1 MPIEEPFKETK
12 KKIKE
17 IDEKYKVYEFTR
29 DLYELE
35 NTRKAEVTDL
45 LNELNIEDTGFMHL
59 TDEAKK
65 DAQLIG
71 ISSEEGE
78 EETGKKTMYST
89 VKDFGR
95 LMGALKHELSC
106 TEGCWLSCIPQKESK
121 NNKGRKNDE

>member
-17 IDEKYKVYEFTR
+17 IDEKYKFPELAR
-29 DLYELE
+29 ELYELE
-35 NTRKAEVTDL
+35 NIRKAEVTDL
-45 LNELNIEDTGFMHL
+45 LNELNIDDTGFMHL

-78 EETGKKTMYST
+78 EKTGKKTMYST
-89 VKDFGR
+89 AKDLGKII
-95 LMGALKHELSC
+95 GELKHELSC
-106 TEGCWLSCIPQKESK
+106 TEGCWLICAPKKESK

>member
-17 IDEKYKVYEFTR
+17 FEEKYNVYEFTR
-29 DLYELE
+29 ALYELE
-35 NTRKAEVTDL
+35 NTRKYEVTDL
-45 LNELNIEDTGFMHL
+45 LNELNIEDESFVYVK
-59 TDEAKK
+59 DEAKRDEK
-65 DAQLIG
+65 LIG

-95 LMGALKHELSC
+95 LMGALKHELSY
-106 TEGCWLSCIPQKESK
+106 TEACWLTYTSKKESK

>member
-1 MPIEEPFKETK
+1 MPIEEPFKDTR

-17 IDEKYKVYEFTR
+17 IEEKYKAYEFTR
-29 DLYELE
+29 ELYELE
-35 NTRKAEVTDL
+35 NIRKAEVTIL
-45 LNELNIEDTGFMHL
+45 LNELNIDDTGFMYL

-71 ISSEEGE
+71 ISSKEGE

-89 VKDFGR
+89 VKDVGKI
-95 LMGALKHELSC
+95 MGELKHELSC
-106 TEGCWLSCIPQKESK
+106 TEECWCSSIARKESK